1 MIRHIQP
8 WSVTS
13 HRPII
18 SSSNPHGSR
27 PARGTFS
34 VDLLGGPFFR
44 TRDCD
49 SIPDRLAFPY
59 RLRHLYFCSILSTE
73 SVLLFFLFSVYQYF
87 LPPYSSRTF
96 LNVSISI
103 VSVTVSLCICSED
116 LRAPINP
123 PPPRSK
129 SQPNLR
135 HTTQPPHLPLKV
147 STRSL
152 DRFLSTSPLFAFLPV
167 FAFCFNFSD
176 HLQRQLPLPCLHW
189 IIPLIPPPSSPLS

>member
-87 LPPYSSRTF
+87 LPPYSSRTS
-96 LNVSISI
+96 LNVSIPI
-103 VSVTVSLCICSED
+103 VSVTFSLCICSED

-123 PPPRSK
+123 PSSSAVKKP
-129 SQPNLR
+129 
-135 HTTQPPHLPLKV
+135 TQPKAHNPAAAFASQSLN
-147 STRSL
+147 SISRSL
-152 DRFLSTSPLFAFLPV
+152 P
-167 FAFCFNFSD
+167 FNFSLVRISSCVRFL
-176 HLQRQLPLPCLHW
+176 LQLL
-189 IIPLIPPPSSPLS
+189 

>member
-1 MIRHIQP
+1 MGVFLLAEHSLSISLGVHSFEPGTVTAFRIDLLFHI
-8 WSVTS
+8 VCV
-13 HRPII
+13 IY
-18 SSSNPHGSR
+18 
-27 PARGTFS
+27 TFS
-34 VDLLGGPFFR
+34 LFF
-44 TRDCD
+44 
-49 SIPDRLAFPY
+49 
-59 RLRHLYFCSILSTE
+59 STE

-189 IIPLIPPPSSPLS
+189 IFPLISPPSSPLS